1 MVPPGVGP
9 RPGGVQAAGGEP
21 RQGGDLR
28 QGPPPPLLALS
39 QECRHRR
46 MAGVLAGVR
55 GAVQAQAAGVGEE
68 GMRSRAA
75 ALHAMLAH
83 LQDVGLGG
91 KVHT

>member
-1 MVPPGVGP
+1 
-9 RPGGVQAAGGEP
+9 
-21 RQGGDLR
+21 
-28 QGPPPPLLALS
+28 
-39 QECRHRR
+39 

-68 GMRSRAA
+68 GMRALAA